1 MSAVLDHTVLPAAA
15 ESALDAAR
23 IAADPGLGLGLIL
36 SDGTHVQLPEQIRA
50 VLRDAATAMATGR
63 AVSITPIN
71 TVLTTQ
77 QAAELL
83 GVTRPTLVRL
93 LESGAIPFTQPGR
106 HRRVQ
111 LADLVGY
118 QARQRADR
126 RAELSKM
133 TTDTTD
139 QELHR
144 AGFCWTPGRRDRPR
158 PMPFRVVLD
167 ACVLAPHLLCDVMLH
182 LAEDDVYVPLWSGDI
197 LDEVDRRSAG
207 DSPGHRHP
215 GTLVASGR
223 SGGGRGQVPPVVGGQ
238 PRHAA
243 PDRLC
248 GRTIEPVIQER
259 LDITLGESHRSA
271 VG

>member
-1 MSAVLDHTVLPAAA
+1 MGTAPIESPQATTSCPLLNVSCPFRKRAAQRTAAPVQTCSFFDDHVGDVDHERDLDHTVLPAAA

-23 IAADPGLGLGLIL
+23 IAADPGHGLVLIL

-50 VLRDAATAMATGR
+50 VLRDAATPRATGQ

-77 QAAELL
+77 QAAVLL

-118 QARQRADR
+118 QARQRADG

-144 AGFCWTPGRRDRPR
+144 AGFVGHQVVGIDLVRCRSVSSWMPACWRRICYA
-158 PMPFRVVLD
+158 MCCFT
-167 ACVLAPHLLCDVMLH
+167 
-182 LAEDDVYVPLWSGDI
+182 W
-197 LDEVDRRSAG
+197 RRTTST
-207 DSPGHRHP
+207 S
-215 GTLVASGR
+215 R
-223 SGGGRGQVPPVVGGQ
+223 SGP
-238 PRHAA
+238 ATS
-243 PDRLC
+243 L
-248 GRTIEPVIQER
+248 T
-259 LDITLGESHRSA
+259 RSTA
-271 VG
+271 G